1 MSQSSSD
8 FSFEHLS
15 VAERISLV
23 ERIWDSIAAERP
35 VLPLS
40 NSRRAEL
47 ERRLAEHE
55 QDPSTV
61 ITWDEI
67 KAAVRKRERE

>member
-15 VAERISLV
+15 VAERMILV
-23 ERIWDSIAAERP
+23 ERIWNSIAAERP
-35 VLPLS
+35 MFPLS
-40 NSRRAEL
+40 KARQAEL

-61 ITWDEI
+61 RTWEEI
-67 KAAVRKRERE
+67 KSAVRKRERK